1 METNG
6 NVADKTSELRD
17 IQHEVNNALTGIVGH
32 AQLMLM
38 RGQIDDKSRERVVKI
53 DELAQRIRLTISK
66 ISD

>member
-6 NVADKTSELRD
+6 NGADKTSELRD

-53 DELAQRIRLTISK
+53 DELAQRIRVTISK